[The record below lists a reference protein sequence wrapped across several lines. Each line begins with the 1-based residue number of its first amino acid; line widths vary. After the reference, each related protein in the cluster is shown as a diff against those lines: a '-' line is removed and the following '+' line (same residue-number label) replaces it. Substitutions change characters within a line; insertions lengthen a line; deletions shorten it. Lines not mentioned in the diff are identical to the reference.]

1 MTIGIT
7 LTSLTTLLTIM
18 KYMSRPKSAA
28 IKDIADILDQ
38 KYRVDIVS
46 ISYRIESISAKAI
59 DSTTHYFVVYV

>member
-1 MTIGIT
+1 
-7 LTSLTTLLTIM
+7 M